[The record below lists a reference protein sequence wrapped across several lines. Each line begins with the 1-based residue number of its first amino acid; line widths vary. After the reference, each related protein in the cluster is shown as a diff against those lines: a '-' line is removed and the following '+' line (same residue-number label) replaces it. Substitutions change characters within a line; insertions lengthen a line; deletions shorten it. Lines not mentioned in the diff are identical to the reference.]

1 MSWAA
6 VIAALLQ
13 VLGPVIADFLKQLL
27 DKWLSRAAETLPAP
41 AGPADVGRLFD
52 AAIERTPRFAF
63 ARRSLLRAAKR
74 VAESRAAEVF
84 ATAGAA
90 PLAPLTTAEAAEL
103 ADAAGAADTELVGW

>member
-27 DKWLSRAAETLPAP
+27 DKWLSRAAESLPAP
-41 AGPADVGRLFD
+41 EGPGHVGRLFD

-63 ARRSLLRAAKR
+63 ARRNLLRVARR
-74 VAESRAAEVF
+74 VAESRAGAIF
-84 ATAGAA
+84 AAAGGA
-90 PLAPLTTAEAAEL
+90 PLAPLTAAEAAEL
-103 ADAAGAADTELVGW
+103 ADAAGAADAELVGA